1 MAAMT
6 TTMDLGDARDSQD
19 NDVRYQ
25 AMLARDPRFD
35 GVFFVG
41 VTTTGVYCRPV
52 CPARTPGR
60 DRCRFFRAAAEAERA
75 GFRACFRCRPELAP
89 GAAPVD
95 AVSRLVS
102 AALARIDAGYLNDHS
117 AAELAAELGV
127 TDRHLRRVVEDEV
140 GVPLIEIAQS
150 RRLALARRLVMDTPL
165 PLTRIALASG
175 FRSVRRFN
183 ALFAARF
190 GRPPSAFSVSK
201 GARAKSR
208 RRAAAA
214 RSRRANAGGEIVVRL
229 HFRPPFRWPE
239 LLAFL
244 RDRAIPG
251 VEAVAGDE
259 YWRTIR
265 AGSTGELVGR
275 VRVSLDDRTN
285 ALRAAVSPGLV
296 GALMQVVARLRVL
309 FDLDARPDLIAAR
322 LEGDPVLGPAVR
334 RLAGLRVPGAV
345 DPFEA
350 TVRAVLGQQVSVR
363 AATTLAGRLVA
374 RFGAPFTGDVDGTP
388 GPDGA
393 ASAPVLTHLFP
404 APRDLAAASVDDLA
418 SIGLPGA
425 RAATLRQ
432 IAALFASPGL
442 VGAWDAGNRVEITR
456 RLKEIPGVGD
466 WTAEYV
472 AMRAL
477 HDPDAFPAGDL
488 GVRRAL
494 GDLSAR
500 EASARAE
507 AWRPWRSYAVMHLW
521 SSLAT
526 RPTTATSLAPPRSR
540 TRKTKGDLT

>member
-1 MAAMT
+1 VVAMT
-6 TTMDLGDARDSQD
+6 TTRDTGDG
-19 NDVRYQ
+19 DVHYQ

-52 CPARTPGR
+52 CPARTLGR

-102 AALARIDAGYLNDHS
+102 AALARVDAGFLNDHS

-127 TDRHLRRVVEDEV
+127 TDRHLRRAVEDEV
-140 GVPLIEIAQS
+140 GVPLVEIAQS

-165 PLTRIALASG
+165 PITRIALASG

-190 GRPPSAFSVSK
+190 GRPPTALQARTRTL
-201 GARAKSR
+201 ARA
-208 RRAAAA
+208 RAAAA
-214 RSRRANAGGEIVVRL
+214 RSGGAQAAGEIAVRL
-229 HFRPPFRWPE
+229 HFRPPFRWDE

-251 VEAVAGDE
+251 VEAVAGGE
-259 YWRTIR
+259 YRRTIR
-265 AGSTGELVGR
+265 AGATGQLTGS
-275 VRVSLDDRTN
+275 VRVGLDDRAN

-309 FDLDARPDLIAAR
+309 FDLDARPDLIGAR
-322 LEGDPVLGPAVR
+322 LESDPLLGPAVR
-334 RLAGLRVPGAV
+334 RLAGLRLPGAV

-374 RFGAPFTGDVDGTP
+374 RFGAPFADE
-388 GPDGA
+388 GA
-393 ASAPVLTHLFP
+393 ADSTVAPVLTHLFP
-404 APRDLAAASVDDLA
+404 APGDLAAATVDELA

-425 RAATLRQ
+425 RAATLRE
-432 IAALFASPGL
+432 IAALFASPE
-442 VGAWDAGNRVEITR
+442 VVRAWDAGNRAEITR
-456 RLKEIPGVGD
+456 RLKEIRGVGD

-500 EASARAE
+500 DAAVRAE

-521 SSLAT
+521 SSLSAATTPAMTNASRAAPTAAT
-526 RPTTATSLAPPRSR
+526 RTRATAR
-540 TRKTKGDLT
+540 TKGALP

>member
-1 MAAMT
+1 MAGMT
-6 TTMDLGDARDSQD
+6 TEKIDADG
-19 NDVRYQ
+19 DVRYQ

-102 AALARIDAGYLNDHS
+102 AALARVDAGFLNEHS
-117 AAELAAELGV
+117 AADLAAELGV
-127 TDRHLRRVVEDEV
+127 TDRHLRRVIEDEV
-140 GVPLIEIAQS
+140 GVPLVEIAQS
-150 RRLALARRLVMDTPL
+150 RRLALARRLVMDTGL
-165 PLTRIALASG
+165 PFTRIALASG
-175 FRSVRRFN
+175 FQSVRRFN

-190 GRPPSAFSVSK
+190 GRPPSAFK
-201 GARAKSR
+201 ARAQA
-208 RRAAAA
+208 RAAAA
-214 RSRRANAGGEIVVRL
+214 RAGGGATPGAIVVKL
-229 HFRPPFRWPE
+229 HFRPPFRWNE

-251 VEAVAGDE
+251 VEAVEGDQ
-259 YWRTIR
+259 YRRTIR
-265 AGSTGELVGR
+265 AGSTGQLAGSVT
-275 VRVSLDDRTN
+275 VSLDDRAH
-285 ALRAAVSPGLV
+285 ALRAAVSPSLV
-296 GALMQVVARLRVL
+296 GALMPVVARLRVL
-309 FDLDARPDLIAAR
+309 FDLDARPDLIGAR
-322 LEGDPVLGPAVR
+322 LESDPTLGPAVQ
-334 RLAGLRVPGAV
+334 RLAGLRLPGAI

-374 RFGAPFTGDVDGTP
+374 RFGAPFASDGGGDPVSG
-388 GPDGA
+388 
-393 ASAPVLTHLFP
+393 PVLTHLFP
-404 APRDLAAASVDDLA
+404 APRDLADASIDELAA
-418 SIGLPGA
+418 IGLPGA
-425 RAATLRQ
+425 RATTLRE
-432 IAALFASPGL
+432 IARLFASPELAGQ
-442 VGAWDAGNRVEITR
+442 WDAGNRAEITR
-456 RLKEIPGVGD
+456 RLKAIRGVGD

-494 GDLSAR
+494 GDLSAHD
-500 EASARAE
+500 AAVRAE

-521 SSLAT
+521 SSLPT
-526 RPTTATSLAPPRSR
+526 RPTATNGPRITTAR
-540 TRKTKGDLT
+540 TKGDLP

>member
-1 MAAMT
+1 MT
-6 TTMDLGDARDSQD
+6 TTRDSRDSQD
-19 NDVRYQ
+19 SQDSDVRYE

-41 VTTTGVYCRPV
+41 VTTTGVYCRPI

-60 DRCRFFRAAAEAERA
+60 DRCRFFRAAAEAERD

-102 AALARIDAGYLNDHS
+102 AALARVDAGYLNDHS

-140 GVPLIEIAQS
+140 GVPLIELAQS

-201 GARAKSR
+201 DARAKSR
-208 RRAAAA
+208 TRAPGA
-214 RSRRANAGGEIVVRL
+214 RSRRVDAGGEIVVRL
-229 HFRPPFRWPE
+229 HFRPPFQWPE

-265 AGSTGELVGR
+265 AGSAGELAGR

-296 GALMQVVARLRVL
+296 GALMPVVARLRVL
-309 FDLDARPDLIAAR
+309 FDLDARPDLIDAR

-334 RLAGLRVPGAV
+334 RRAGLRVPGAV

-374 RFGAPFTGDVDGTP
+374 RFGAPFAGDAEVTASTSDP
-388 GPDGA
+388 G
-393 ASAPVLTHLFP
+393 APILTHLFP
-404 APRDLAAASVDDLA
+404 APRDLAAASVDELA

-442 VGAWDAGNRVEITR
+442 VHAWDAGSRAEITR

-500 EASARAE
+500 DAAARAE

-521 SSLAT
+521 ASLAT
-526 RPTTATSLAPPRSR
+526 RPATTPTAPSR
-540 TRKTKGDLT
+540 ARKTKGDLP

>member
-1 MAAMT
+1 MT
-6 TTMDLGDARDSQD
+6 TMERGDGKDS
-19 NDVRYQ
+19 DVRYQ

-102 AALARIDAGYLNDHS
+102 AALARVDAGFLNDHS
-117 AAELAAELGV
+117 AADLAAELGV

-140 GVPLIEIAQS
+140 GVPLVEIAQS

-190 GRPPSAFSVSK
+190 GRPPSAFKSAH
-201 GARAKSR
+201 ARAR
-208 RRAAAA
+208 TRATGA
-214 RSRRANAGGEIVVRL
+214 RSRRAETGGEIVVRL
-229 HFRPPFRWPE
+229 HFRPPFRWTE

-251 VEAVAGDE
+251 VEAVTGDE
-259 YWRTIR
+259 YRRTIR
-265 AGSTGELVGR
+265 AGGPGQPAGT
-275 VRVSLDDRTN
+275 VRVSLADGAT

-309 FDLDARPDLIAAR
+309 FDLDARPDLIDAR
-322 LEGDPVLGPAVR
+322 LEGDPILGPAVQ

-363 AATTLAGRLVA
+363 AATTLAGRLVE
-374 RFGAPFTGDVDGTP
+374 RFGAPFAGDAAAAP
-388 GPDGA
+388 GEDDAGG
-393 ASAPVLTHLFP
+393 APVLTHLFP
-404 APRDLAAASVDDLA
+404 APRDLAAASVDELA

-442 VGAWDAGNRVEITR
+442 AGAWDAGNRAEITR

-500 EASARAE
+500 DAAVRAQ

-526 RPTTATSLAPPRSR
+526 RPPTTRSR
-540 TRKTKGDLT
+540 TRRTKGDLP